1 MNAAGQR
8 RLTPVLAGTV
18 IGLAVVCLV
27 LMAGVGR
34 GVHWD
39 SPRTPAELPDAR
51 AGNLPVPVPLAQ
63 FAAVWQQPLFNPD
76 RKPVTRAAKGG
87 ANLGDMQLTGIIM
100 TPGLRMALLH
110 AKGGDSDIRVR
121 EGETLPDGS
130 WKLVELKPRAAV
142 FESGSGR
149 TELELP
155 AGAPIDAPKQ
165 VAATQASASV
175 PALGLPAGA
184 MQRVAPGT
192 GNHMTFQAG
201 GDGTARATSAAP
213 SPDSNAPRPPQSDE
227 SLQADRIRQLK
238 AAIQKRRAE
247 QAAGTPEGAH

>member
-1 MNAAGQR
+1 MNAAAQR
-8 RLTPVLAGTV
+8 RLTPVLAGTA
-18 IGLAVVCLV
+18 IGLAVLCMIL
-27 LMAGVGR
+27 LAGMGR

-39 SPRTPAELPDAR
+39 APRTGAELPDAR

-76 RKPVTRAAKGG
+76 RKPVTRSAKGG
-87 ANLGDMQLTGIIM
+87 ASLGDMQLTGIIM
-100 TPGLRMALLH
+100 TNGLRMALLH
-110 AKGGDSDIRVR
+110 AKGADSDLRVR
-121 EGETLPDGS
+121 EGDSLPDGT

-155 AGAPIDAPKQ
+155 AGAPIDAPKA
-165 VAATQASASV
+165 VPGMAEASPNGLGV
-175 PALGLPAGA
+175 PVGA
-184 MQRVAPGT
+184 MQRIPPG
-192 GNHMTFQAG
+192 GVPIPPP
-201 GDGTARATSAAP
+201 TAASAAP
-213 SPDSNAPRPPQSDE
+213 NPAMESNAPRPPQSDD

-247 QAAGTPEGAH
+247 QAAGTQEGAH